1 MTDRILIAEDDPDLR
16 DLLQDELEDAGYD
29 TSICINGQKALEQ
42 IEKTNEQIDLLLTDI
57 RMPGLSGDEL
67 LEKIRELRPEVP
79 VIIITAFG
87 SVEQA
92 VELVKAGAFQYLT
105 KPFDTDDLL
114 QTVNNALEKTISQ
127 REQARL
133 RRQIPVKPE

>member
-114 QTVNNALEKTISQ
+114 Q
-127 REQARL
+127 
-133 RRQIPVKPE
+133 